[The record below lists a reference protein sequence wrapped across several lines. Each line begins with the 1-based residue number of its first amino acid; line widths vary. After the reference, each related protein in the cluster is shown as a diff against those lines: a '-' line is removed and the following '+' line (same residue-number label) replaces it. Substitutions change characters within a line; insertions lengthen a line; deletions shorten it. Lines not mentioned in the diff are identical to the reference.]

1 MKITKTQL
9 KQIIL
14 EELQLLSEGEPE
26 DRTAAQ
32 RAHDRRMSPMTGA
45 ELRRREKIAAA
56 PGYAERRA
64 RAERRNALYN
74 KRTKLAAQHYP
85 LKVKY
90 DAETDPAKKEEIRQ
104 QIEDLL
110 QQIKDIDAKEKA
122 GEY

>member
-1 MKITKTQL
+1 MKITKQQL

-14 EELQLLSEGEPE
+14 EELQLLSEEE
-26 DRTAAQ
+26 YDHRTAAQ

-45 ELRRREKIAAA
+45 EMRRRERIAAA

-74 KRTKLAAQHYP
+74 KTTKLVAQEYP

-90 DAETDPAKKEEIRQ
+90 DAETDPAKKQEILKQRQELRQ

-110 QQIKDIDAKEKA
+110 AKDKA
-122 GEY
+122 GDY

>member
-1 MKITKTQL
+1 MKITKQQL

-14 EELQLLSEGEPE
+14 EELQLLSEEE
-26 DRTAAQ
+26 YDFRTAAQ

-45 ELRRREKIAAA
+45 EMRRRERIAAA

-74 KRTKLAAQHYP
+74 KTTKLVAQEYR

-90 DAETDPAKKEEIRQ
+90 DAETDPAKKQEIRQQMEELRQ

-110 QQIKDIDAKEKA
+110 AKDKA